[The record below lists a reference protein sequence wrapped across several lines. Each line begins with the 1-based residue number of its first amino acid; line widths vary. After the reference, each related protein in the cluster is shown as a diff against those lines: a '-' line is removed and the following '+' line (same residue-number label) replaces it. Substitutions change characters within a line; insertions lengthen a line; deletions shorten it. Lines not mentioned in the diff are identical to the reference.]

1 MNIFLI
7 LTFTTIIFILITVRY
22 FNFFKKIHLALSN
35 FLFFIILNMSL
46 QIYFNNEINF
56 SSLILQFGIF
66 LAFRIHSNLFFLES
80 PTLLLSKIIIKKNG
94 ITEKKMKKEFL
105 KNSFIKKYLIL
116 LKKENFI
123 LEKKNFFYIKPKGVI
138 FFKSYQYL
146 FKILIK

>member
-1 MNIFLI
+1 
-7 LTFTTIIFILITVRY
+7 
-22 FNFFKKIHLALSN
+22 
-35 FLFFIILNMSL
+35 MSL

-56 SSLILQFGIF
+56 SSLILQFGII

-80 PTLLLSKIIIKKNG
+80 PTLLLSKIILKKNG

-123 LEKKNFFYIKPKGVI
+123 LEKKNFFYIKSKGVI

-146 FKILIK
+146 FKILMK

>member
-1 MNIFLI
+1 
-7 LTFTTIIFILITVRY
+7 
-22 FNFFKKIHLALSN
+22 
-35 FLFFIILNMSL
+35 MSL